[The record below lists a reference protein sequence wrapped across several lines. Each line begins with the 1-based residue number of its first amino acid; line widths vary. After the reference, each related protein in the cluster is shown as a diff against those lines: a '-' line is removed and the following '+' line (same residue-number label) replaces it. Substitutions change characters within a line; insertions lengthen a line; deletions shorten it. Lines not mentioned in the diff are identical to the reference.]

1 LEVTMQVG
9 IGLPGT
15 IPGVKGALIL
25 DWAKLA
31 EVGPFSSLSVLDWL
45 VYPNYEP
52 LITLA
57 AVAGVTQRKR
67 LVTTV
72 LVAPL
77 RNTAILAKQVASI
90 DALSNG
96 RLTLGVGI
104 GGREDDFLAAQ
115 VPFHERGKR
124 FDEQL
129 ATMKRIWSGQPLSEK
144 VGAIGPAPVQQ
155 GGPELLIGGYSPEAI
170 KRISRWGNG
179 FISAGS
185 SDPDAARQGYSVAEQ
200 AWKDAGR
207 PGKPRFV
214 ACYNYGLGPN
224 AAEKAAQYI
233 RHYDAFTGPMADRL
247 ASSVPSTTEAVK
259 GTIQAFSNVGVDEL
273 ILWPTI
279 PDLNQV
285 ELLARI
291 IA

>member
-1 LEVTMQVG
+1 MQIG

-15 IPGVKGALIL
+15 MPGVTGEFIL

-31 EVGPFSSLSVLDWL
+31 EVGPFSSLGVLDRL

-57 AVAGVTQRKR
+57 AVAGVTQRVR
-67 LVTTV
+67 LMTTI
-72 LVAPL
+72 LIAPL
-77 RNTAILAKQVASI
+77 RNTAILAKQAASI

-96 RLTLGVGI
+96 RLTLGLAI

-129 ATMKRIWSGQPLSEK
+129 ATMKRIWSGQPLSENI
-144 VGAIGPAPVQQ
+144 GAIGPSPVQQ
-155 GGPELLIGGYSPEAI
+155 GGPELLIGGNSPEAI
-170 KRISRWGNG
+170 KRIGRWGNG
-179 FISAGS
+179 YISGGGG
-185 SDPDAARQGYSVAEQ
+185 PGAARQGYSAAEQ
-200 AWKDAGR
+200 AWKEAGR

-214 ACYNYGLGPN
+214 GATYYGLGPG
-224 AAEKAAQYI
+224 AGDKAAQYI
-233 RHYDAFTGPMADRL
+233 RHYYSFLGPIADRL
-247 ASSVPSTTEAVK
+247 ASSVPSTPDAVK
-259 GTIQAFSNVGVDEL
+259 GAIQAFSDVGVDEL

-285 ELLARI
+285 ELLAEL

>member
-1 LEVTMQVG
+1 MQIG

-15 IPGVKGALIL
+15 IPGVRGEFIL

-31 EVGPFSSLSVLDWL
+31 EVGPFSSLGVLDRL
-45 VYPNYEP
+45 VYPNYES

-57 AVAGVTQRKR
+57 AVAGVTQRMR
-67 LVTTV
+67 LMTTI
-72 LVAPL
+72 LIAPL
-77 RNTAILAKQVASI
+77 RNTAILAKQAASI

-96 RLTLGVGI
+96 RLTLGLGV

-115 VPFHERGKR
+115 VLFHERGKR

-129 ATMKRIWSGQPLSEK
+129 ATMTRIWSGQPLSDK
-144 VGAIGPAPVQQ
+144 VGAIGPSPVQQ
-155 GGPELLIGGYSPEAI
+155 GGPELLIGGNSPRAI
-170 KRISRWGNG
+170 KRIGRWGNG
-179 FISAGS
+179 FISGGGG
-185 SDPDAARQGYSVAEQ
+185 PDAARKGYSAAEQ
-200 AWKDAGR
+200 AWKEAGR

-214 ACYNYGLGPN
+214 GATYYGLGPD

-233 RHYDAFTGPMADRL
+233 RHYYSFIGPIADRL
-247 ASSVPSTTEAVK
+247 ASSVPSTPDAVK
-259 GTIQAFSNVGVDEL
+259 GAMRAFSDAGVDEL

-285 ELLARI
+285 ELLAELVG
-291 IA
+291 

>member
-1 LEVTMQVG
+1 MQVG

-15 IPGVKGALIL
+15 IPGVKGELIL

-77 RNTAILAKQVASI
+77 RNTAILAKQAASI

-155 GGPELLIGGYSPEAI
+155 GGPELLIGGFSPEAI

-233 RHYDAFTGPMADRL
+233 RHYYAFTGPMADRL

>member
-1 LEVTMQVG
+1 MQIG

-15 IPGVKGALIL
+15 MPGVTGEFIL

-31 EVGPFSSLSVLDWL
+31 EVGPFSSLGVLDRL

-57 AVAGVTQRKR
+57 SVAGVTQRMR
-67 LVTTV
+67 LMTTI
-72 LVAPL
+72 LIAPL
-77 RNTAILAKQVASI
+77 RNTAILAKQAASI

-96 RLTLGVGI
+96 RLTLGLGI

-115 VPFHERGKR
+115 VPFHKRGKR

-129 ATMKRIWSGQPLSEK
+129 ATMTRIWSGQPLSDK
-144 VGAIGPAPVQQ
+144 VGAIGPSPVQQ
-155 GGPELLIGGYSPEAI
+155 GGPELLIGGNSPKAI
-170 KRISRWGNG
+170 KRIGHWGNG
-179 FISAGS
+179 FISGGGG
-185 SDPDAARQGYSVAEQ
+185 PDAARQGYSAAEQ
-200 AWKDAGR
+200 AWKEGGR

-214 ACYNYGLGPN
+214 GATYYGLGPD

-233 RHYDAFTGPMADRL
+233 RHYYSFIGPMADRL
-247 ASSVPSTTEAVK
+247 ASSVPSTPDAVK
-259 GTIQAFSNVGVDEL
+259 GTIRAFSDVGVDEL

-285 ELLARI
+285 ELLAELVR
-291 IA
+291 

>member
-1 LEVTMQVG
+1 MQVG

-15 IPGVKGALIL
+15 IPGVKGELIL

-52 LITLA
+52 IITLA

-129 ATMKRIWSGQPLSEK
+129 ATMKRIWSGQPLSDK

-155 GGPELLIGGYSPEAI
+155 GGPELLIGGFSPEAI

-200 AWKDAGR
+200 AWKGAGR

-233 RHYDAFTGPMADRL
+233 RHYYAFTGPMADRL

>member
-1 LEVTMQVG
+1 M
-9 IGLPGT
+9 
-15 IPGVKGALIL
+15 PGVKGEFIL

-31 EVGPFSSLSVLDWL
+31 EVGPFSSLGVLDRL
-45 VYPNYEP
+45 VYPNHES

-57 AVAGVTQRKR
+57 SVAGVTQRMR
-67 LVTTV
+67 LMTTI
-72 LVAPL
+72 LIAPL
-77 RNTAILAKQVASI
+77 RNTAILAKQAASI

-96 RLTLGVGI
+96 RLTLGLGV

-129 ATMKRIWSGQPLSEK
+129 ATMTRIWSGQPLSDK
-144 VGAIGPAPVQQ
+144 VGAIGPSPVQQ
-155 GGPELLIGGYSPEAI
+155 GGPELLIGGNSPRAI
-170 KRISRWGNG
+170 KRIGRWGNG
-179 FISAGS
+179 FISGGGG
-185 SDPDAARQGYSVAEQ
+185 PDAARQGYSAAEQ
-200 AWKDAGR
+200 TWKEAGR

-214 ACYNYGLGPN
+214 VASYYGLGPD

-233 RHYDAFTGPMADRL
+233 RHYYSFIGPIADRL
-247 ASSVPSTTEAVK
+247 ASSVPSTPDAVK
-259 GTIQAFSNVGVDEL
+259 GAIRAFSDAGVDEL

-285 ELLARI
+285 ELLAELVG
-291 IA
+291 

>member
-1 LEVTMQVG
+1 MQIG

-15 IPGVKGALIL
+15 MPGVKGEFIL

-31 EVGPFSSLSVLDWL
+31 EVGPFSSLGVLDRL
-45 VYPNYEP
+45 VYPNHES

-57 AVAGVTQRKR
+57 SVAGVTQRMR
-67 LVTTV
+67 LMTTI
-72 LVAPL
+72 LIAPL
-77 RNTAILAKQVASI
+77 RNTAILAKQAASI

-96 RLTLGVGI
+96 RLTLGLGV

-129 ATMKRIWSGQPLSEK
+129 ATMTRIWSGQPLSDK
-144 VGAIGPAPVQQ
+144 VGAIGPSPVQQ
-155 GGPELLIGGYSPEAI
+155 GGPELLIGGNSPRAI
-170 KRISRWGNG
+170 KRIGRWGNG
-179 FISAGS
+179 FISGGGG
-185 SDPDAARQGYSVAEQ
+185 PDAARQGYSAAEQ
-200 AWKDAGR
+200 TWKEAGR

-214 ACYNYGLGPN
+214 VASYYGLGPD

-233 RHYDAFTGPMADRL
+233 RHYYSFIGPIADRL
-247 ASSVPSTTEAVK
+247 ASSVPSTPDAVK
-259 GTIQAFSNVGVDEL
+259 GAIRAFSDAGVDEL

-285 ELLARI
+285 ELLAELVG
-291 IA
+291 

>member
-1 LEVTMQVG
+1 MQIG

-15 IPGVKGALIL
+15 MPGVKGEFIL

-31 EVGPFSSLSVLDWL
+31 EVGPFSSLGVLDRL
-45 VYPNYEP
+45 VYPNHES

-57 AVAGVTQRKR
+57 SVAGVTQRMR
-67 LVTTV
+67 LMTTI
-72 LVAPL
+72 LIAPL
-77 RNTAILAKQVASI
+77 RNTAILAKQAASI

-96 RLTLGVGI
+96 RLTLGLGV

-129 ATMKRIWSGQPLSEK
+129 ATMTRIWSGQPLSDK
-144 VGAIGPAPVQQ
+144 VGAIGPSPVQQ
-155 GGPELLIGGYSPEAI
+155 GGPELLIGGNSPRAI
-170 KRISRWGNG
+170 KRIGRWGNG
-179 FISAGS
+179 FISGGGG
-185 SDPDAARQGYSVAEQ
+185 PDAARQGYSAAEQ
-200 AWKDAGR
+200 TWKEAGR

-214 ACYNYGLGPN
+214 VASYYGLGPD

-233 RHYDAFTGPMADRL
+233 RHYYSFIGPMADRL
-247 ASSVPSTTEAVK
+247 ASSIPSTPDAVK
-259 GTIQAFSNVGVDEL
+259 GAIRAFSDAGVDEL

-285 ELLARI
+285 ELLAELVG
-291 IA
+291 

>member
-1 LEVTMQVG
+1 MQVG

-15 IPGVKGALIL
+15 MPGVKGAFIL

-77 RNTAILAKQVASI
+77 RNTAILAKQAASI

-129 ATMKRIWSGQPLSEK
+129 ATMKRIWSGQPLSDK

-155 GGPELLIGGYSPEAI
+155 GGPELLIGGFSPEAI

-233 RHYDAFTGPMADRL
+233 RHYYAFTGPMADRL

>member
-1 LEVTMQVG
+1 MQIG

-15 IPGVKGALIL
+15 IPGVTGEFIL

-31 EVGPFSSLSVLDWL
+31 EVGPFSSLGVLDRL
-45 VYPNYEP
+45 VYPNYES

-57 AVAGVTQRKR
+57 AVAGVTQRMR
-67 LVTTV
+67 LMTTI
-72 LVAPL
+72 LIAPL
-77 RNTAILAKQVASI
+77 RNTAILAKQAASI

-96 RLTLGVGI
+96 RLTLGLGV

-129 ATMKRIWSGQPLSEK
+129 ATMTSIWSGQPLSEK
-144 VGAIGPAPVQQ
+144 VGAIGPSPVQQ
-155 GGPELLIGGYSPEAI
+155 GGPELLIGGNSPRAI
-170 KRISRWGNG
+170 KRIGRWGNG
-179 FISAGS
+179 FISGGGG
-185 SDPDAARQGYSVAEQ
+185 PDAARKGYSAAEQ
-200 AWKDAGR
+200 AWKEAGR

-214 ACYNYGLGPN
+214 GATYYGLGPD

-233 RHYDAFTGPMADRL
+233 RHYYSFIGPIADRL
-247 ASSVPSTTEAVK
+247 ASSVPSTPDAVK
-259 GTIQAFSNVGVDEL
+259 GAMRAFSDAGVDEL

-285 ELLARI
+285 ELLAELVR
-291 IA
+291 

>member
-1 LEVTMQVG
+1 MQIG

-15 IPGVKGALIL
+15 IPGVRGEFIL

-31 EVGPFSSLSVLDWL
+31 EAGPFSSLGVLDRL

-57 AVAGVTQRKR
+57 AVAGVTQHMR
-67 LVTTV
+67 LMTTI
-72 LVAPL
+72 LIAPL
-77 RNTAILAKQVASI
+77 RNTAIFAKQAASI

-96 RLTLGVGI
+96 RLTLGLGI
-104 GGREDDFLAAQ
+104 GGREDDYLAAQ

-129 ATMKRIWSGQPLSEK
+129 ATMTRIWSGQPLSDK
-144 VGAIGPAPVQQ
+144 VAAIGPSPVQQ
-155 GGPELLIGGYSPEAI
+155 GGPELLIGGNSPEAI
-170 KRISRWGNG
+170 KRIGRWGNG
-179 FISAGS
+179 FISGGGG
-185 SDPDAARQGYSVAEQ
+185 PDAARQGYSAAEQ
-200 AWKDAGR
+200 AWKEAGR

-214 ACYNYGLGPN
+214 GATYYGLGPG

-233 RHYDAFTGPMADRL
+233 RHYYSFIGPVADRL
-247 ASSVPSTTEAVK
+247 ASSVPSTPDAVK
-259 GTIQAFSNVGVDEL
+259 ATMRAFSDVGLDEL

-285 ELLARI
+285 ELLAELVG
-291 IA
+291 

>member
-1 LEVTMQVG
+1 MQVG

-15 IPGVKGALIL
+15 IPGVKGAFIL

-31 EVGPFSSLSVLDWL
+31 EGGPFSSLSVLDWL

-77 RNTAILAKQVASI
+77 RNTAILAKQAASI

-96 RLTLGVGI
+96 RLTLGLGI

-129 ATMKRIWSGQPLSEK
+129 ATMERIWSGQSLSEK

-179 FISAGS
+179 FISDGS
-185 SDPDAARQGYSVAEQ
+185 RDPEAARQGYSVAEQ
-200 AWKDAGR
+200 AWKKAGR

-214 ACYNYGLGPN
+214 AATNYGLGPD

-233 RHYDAFTGPMADRL
+233 RHYYAFTGPMADRL

-259 GTIQAFSNVGVDEL
+259 GTIQAFSKAGVDEL

-279 PDLNQV
+279 PDVNQV

>member
-1 LEVTMQVG
+1 M
-9 IGLPGT
+9 
-15 IPGVKGALIL
+15 
-25 DWAKLA
+25 
-31 EVGPFSSLSVLDWL
+31 
-45 VYPNYEP
+45 
-52 LITLA
+52 
-57 AVAGVTQRKR
+57 
-67 LVTTV
+67 
-72 LVAPL
+72 
-77 RNTAILAKQVASI
+77 
-90 DALSNG
+90 
-96 RLTLGVGI
+96 
-104 GGREDDFLAAQ
+104 
-115 VPFHERGKR
+115 
-124 FDEQL
+124 
-129 ATMKRIWSGQPLSEK
+129 
-144 VGAIGPAPVQQ
+144 
-155 GGPELLIGGYSPEAI
+155 LIGGFSPEAI

-233 RHYDAFTGPMADRL
+233 RHYYAFTGPMADRL

-273 ILWPTI
+273 LLWPTI

>member
-1 LEVTMQVG
+1 MQIG

-15 IPGVKGALIL
+15 IPGVMGEFIL

-31 EVGPFSSLSVLDWL
+31 EVGPFSSLGVLDRL

-57 AVAGVTQRKR
+57 SVAGVTQHMR
-67 LVTTV
+67 LITTV
-72 LVAPL
+72 LIAPL
-77 RNTAILAKQVASI
+77 RNTAILAKQAASL

-96 RLTLGVGI
+96 RLTLGLGV

-129 ATMKRIWSGQPLSEK
+129 ATMTRIWSGQSLSEK

-155 GGPELLIGGYSPEAI
+155 GGPELLIGGNSPEAI
-170 KRISRWGNG
+170 KRIGRWGNG
-179 FISAGS
+179 FISGGGG
-185 SDPDAARQGYSVAEQ
+185 PDSARQGYSAAEQ
-200 AWKDAGR
+200 AWKEAGR

-214 ACYNYGLGPN
+214 AASYYGLGPG

-233 RHYDAFTGPMADRL
+233 RRYYAFIGPMADRL
-247 ASSVPSTTEAVK
+247 ASSVPSTPDAVK
-259 GTIQAFSNVGVDEL
+259 SAMRAYSDAGVDEL
-273 ILWPTI
+273 IFWPTI

-285 ELLARI
+285 ELLAEL

>member
-1 LEVTMQVG
+1 MQIA

-15 IPGVKGALIL
+15 IPGVSGEFIL

-31 EVGPFSSLSVLDWL
+31 EVGPFSSFAVLDRL

-57 AVAGVTQRKR
+57 AVAGVTERMR
-67 LVTTV
+67 LMTSI
-72 LVAPL
+72 LIAPL
-77 RNTAILAKQVASI
+77 HDTAILAKQAASI

-96 RLTLGVGI
+96 RLTLGIAV
-104 GGREDDFLAAQ
+104 GGRQDDYQAAQ

-129 ATMKRIWSGQPLSEK
+129 ATMKRIWSGQPVSDK
-144 VGAIGPAPVQQ
+144 VGAIGPNPVQK

-170 KRISRWGNG
+170 KRVGRWGDG
-179 FISAGS
+179 FISGGGG
-185 SDPDAARQGYSVAEQ
+185 PDAARQGYNVAEQ
-200 AWKDAGR
+200 SWKEAGR

-214 ACYNYGLGPN
+214 GATYYGLGQD

-233 RHYDAFTGPMADRL
+233 RHYYSFMGPMADRI
-247 ASSVPSTTEAVK
+247 AASVPSTPEAIK
-259 GTIQAFSNVGVDEL
+259 GALKAFADVGVDEL
-273 ILWPTI
+273 IFWPTI
-279 PDLNQV
+279 ADLNQV
-285 ELLARI
+285 DMLAELVS
-291 IA
+291 

>member
-1 LEVTMQVG
+1 MQIG

-15 IPGVKGALIL
+15 IPGVRGEFIL

-31 EVGPFSSLSVLDWL
+31 EVGPFSSLGVLDRL

-57 AVAGVTQRKR
+57 AVAGVTQRMR
-67 LVTTV
+67 LMTTI
-72 LVAPL
+72 LIAPL
-77 RNTAILAKQVASI
+77 RNTAILAKQAASI

-96 RLTLGVGI
+96 RLTLGLGV

-129 ATMKRIWSGQPLSEK
+129 ATMTSIWSGQPLSEK
-144 VGAIGPAPVQQ
+144 VGAIGPSPVQP
-155 GGPELLIGGYSPEAI
+155 GGPELLIGGNSPRAI
-170 KRISRWGNG
+170 KRIGRWGNG
-179 FISAGS
+179 FISGGGG
-185 SDPDAARQGYSVAEQ
+185 PDAARKGYSAAEQ
-200 AWKDAGR
+200 AWKEAGR

-214 ACYNYGLGPN
+214 GATYYGLGPD

-233 RHYDAFTGPMADRL
+233 RHYYSFIGPIADRL
-247 ASSVPSTTEAVK
+247 ASSVPSTPDAVK
-259 GTIQAFSNVGVDEL
+259 GAMRAFSDAGMDEL

-285 ELLARI
+285 ELLAELVR
-291 IA
+291 